1 MDLSIEI
8 KQKQTLTPQM
18 IEAMKILQMNVQ
30 DLSEYLETAAL
41 ENPVFDME
49 SSENTLPDSQEQ
61 EIQKKI
67 EWLDRTSPIKNSYK
81 EKSSW
86 EPSNSF
92 AEERKFQNSENDF
105 REDLF
110 FQLRLSDFSKPVAR
124 GIKEI
129 VLNLAPNGYLDEP
142 IEQIAKRI
150 GISKVEIDQALKVVQ
165 SLEPAGIGARSLS
178 ECLCLQLKRQKKG
191 GLPLLIAEHYLKE
204 VGEGHYHRIIKETHA
219 SPTEIQEA
227 CSIIRSLN
235 PKPCSNYGQD
245 EETQYIT
252 PDLFVFSQDDKLR
265 VSLNDNC
272 LPSLHISGYYQKLL
286 QRTDDSQ
293 VKSYLSG
300 KFKQAQWLVQ
310 SISQRRETLLS
321 CASCLV
327 QEQQDFFLK
336 GSYLKPLSLQDIS
349 QKLGIHESTVSRAIK
364 GKYLQCD
371 RGTYPLSYF
380 FSHRLKGVEQ
390 EQDTSAAQAKALL
403 KKLIQ
408 EEDKKKPLSDQK
420 LSELLQAQ
428 KITLSRRTVAKYREE
443 LEILPASGRRK
454 Y

>member
-18 IEAMKILQMNVQ
+18 IETMKILQMNVQ
-30 DLSEYLETAAL
+30 DLSEYLEKAAL

-49 SSENTLPDSQEQ
+49 CSENTSPDSQEQ

-67 EWLDRTSPIKNSYK
+67 EWLNRTSPIKNPYK

-86 EPSNSF
+86 EPSNPF

-105 REDLF
+105 PQDLF
-110 FQLRLSDFSKPVAR
+110 FQLRLSDFSKPIAR

-150 GISKVEIDQALKVVQ
+150 GISNVEIDQALKAVQ

-204 VGEGHYHRIIKETHA
+204 VGEGHYHRIMKETHA
-219 SPTEIQEA
+219 SPAEIQEA
-227 CSIIRSLN
+227 CSMIRSLN
-235 PKPCSNYGQD
+235 PKPCSNYGQE
-245 EETQYIT
+245 EETQYIL
-252 PDLFVFSQDDKLR
+252 PDLFVFFQDDKLR

-272 LPSLHISGYYQKLL
+272 LPSLRISGYYQKLL
-286 QRTDDSQ
+286 QKTDDSQ

-327 QEQQDFFLK
+327 HEQQDFFLK

-364 GKYLQCD
+364 EKYLQCD

-380 FSHRLKGVEQ
+380 FSHRLKGIEQ

-408 EEDKKKPLSDQK
+408 EENKKKPLSDQK